1 MFANIC
7 CKSQK
12 VRPYFGSYIKKNV
25 NKNLNKTQTITRI
38 HFVTF
43 MTSVPL
49 LMRIQDVI
57 LEPLHLFYRG
67 FGTQTKTILLLIWYR
82 LWAAWRP
89 RFLTNLRSMLK
100 AAEVRKK
107 ALLAWC
113 FFLSM
118 SLSFFRCSC
127 FWLLISFQ
135 FIPFTSSLDSCFS
148 SPFFLYPPLW
158 RAPPA
163 PSWSNFWFGGVLICY
178 SRLGFWA
185 LKGVD
190 FGNMFL
196 SFTEEVPQCPM
207 EWLASKHTN
216 RNHSAFPLQGSREAR
231 KTWSWVAWIWSCLL
245 ICDAAH
251 WFCLI
256 CSIQNGWA
264 PKLWGFTSCVI
275 CGTEM
280 LDINVFEVSFFLEH
294 VPSKVHNGVKKI
306 PIISNNVHTQ
316 YHQYLSVWLPRSQ
329 ISQVTKNQRRVEKI
343 PAAARI
349 SVSCDILRGMDR
361 CFVQGSQGDCD
372 LVYEVGLWKICETSN
387 VEAMWIVN
395 LLRLTRKAQQ
405 DAQEVQKLRAELD
418 TLQKWD
424 VKSDFAL
431 FWAIKIGLKLIGLP
445 DSALRRTPSEPGSAE
460 RSKEQSATWH
470 PKCAQKTAMI

>member
-1 MFANIC
+1 
-7 CKSQK
+7 
-12 VRPYFGSYIKKNV
+12 
-25 NKNLNKTQTITRI
+25 
-38 HFVTF
+38 
-43 MTSVPL
+43 
-49 LMRIQDVI
+49 
-57 LEPLHLFYRG
+57 
-67 FGTQTKTILLLIWYR
+67 
-82 LWAAWRP
+82 
-89 RFLTNLRSMLK
+89 MLK

-185 LKGVD
+185 FKGVD

-207 EWLASKHTN
+207 EWFASKHTN

-231 KTWSWVAWIWSCLL
+231 KTWSWVAWIWSRLL

-275 CGTEM
+275 CGTEV

-361 CFVQGSQGDCD
+361 CFVQGSQCDCD

-387 VEAMWIVN
+387 VEANVN
-395 LLRLTRKAQQ
+395 CKFATFNEEGSTRRARSAEASGRAWHFAEVRCQVRLCTVLGHQNWAQT
-405 DAQEVQKLRAELD
+405 DWTARL
-418 TLQKWD
+418 
-424 VKSDFAL
+424 
-431 FWAIKIGLKLIGLP
+431 
-445 DSALRRTPSEPGSAE
+445 RTPPNSVRARISW
-460 RSKEQSATWH
+460 KEQRAKRDLASNMCSKDGNDLSKYNVPVTASSAYFSFLIFPRMSTMEPVWRWLLYDVVWGTCITWILH
-470 PKCAQKTAMI
+470 PI

>member
-1 MFANIC
+1 
-7 CKSQK
+7 
-12 VRPYFGSYIKKNV
+12 
-25 NKNLNKTQTITRI
+25 
-38 HFVTF
+38 

-163 PSWSNFWFGGVLICY
+163 PSWSNFWFGGGADMLFTPWFLGVSKVLILGTCSFP
-178 SRLGFWA
+178 SRRRFRNVLWSGLLQSIPTGTILLFRCKAQGKQGKPEVELLGF
-185 LKGVD
+185 G
-190 FGNMFL
+190 
-196 SFTEEVPQCPM
+196 
-207 EWLASKHTN
+207 
-216 RNHSAFPLQGSREAR
+216 
-231 KTWSWVAWIWSCLL
+231 SCLL

-275 CGTEM
+275 CGTEV

-361 CFVQGSQGDCD
+361 CFVQGSQCDCD

-431 FWAIKIGLKLIGLP
+431 FWAIKIGLKLIGLL

-460 RSKEQSATWH
+460 RS
-470 PKCAQKTAMI
+470 